1 MKLMLTEKGL
11 EHYTKSRASKERSTG
26 TLLHTLPS
34 KALVVDWSWGIG
46 IHDPDEVE
54 ECIE

>member
-11 EHYTKSRASKERSTG
+11 EHYTKSRANKERSTG

-34 KALVVDWSWGIG
+34 KALVVDWPWGIG
-46 IHDPDEVE
+46 IHDEDEVTE
-54 ECIE
+54 VL